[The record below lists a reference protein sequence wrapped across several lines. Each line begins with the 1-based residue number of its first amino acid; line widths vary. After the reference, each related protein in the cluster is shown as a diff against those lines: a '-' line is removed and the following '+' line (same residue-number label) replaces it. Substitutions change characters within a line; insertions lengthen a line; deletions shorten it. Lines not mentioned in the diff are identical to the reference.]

1 MSSIAQTFQSIL
13 EAAGREPGLLHYALL
28 GLGALLEYV
37 FPPFPGDVVVLFGA
51 FLVGNCGWSGPGAF
65 IAILAGSLAG
75 LSADWAFGVWVR
87 HRDAGWRE
95 TSRAWRRFG
104 RSLDRFGAFYSRWG
118 AVCILGNRFLPA
130 IRAAFFVAAGM
141 YRIPYWKVL
150 LGGLASAV
158 AWNALIFLVG
168 YEAGANWDRMLT
180 FFRTYS
186 TAAWIAIAIAVLVA
200 IARVARARS
209 RSRAE

>member
-37 FPPFPGDVVVLFGA
+37 FPPFPGDLVVLFGA
-51 FLVGNCGWSGPGAF
+51 FLVGNSGWSGPGAF
-65 IAILAGSLAG
+65 VAILAGSVAG

-87 HRDAGWRE
+87 RRDARWRE
-95 TSRAWRRFG
+95 THALWRRFG
-104 RSLDRFGAFYSRWG
+104 RSIDRFGAFYGRWG
-118 AVCILGNRFLPA
+118 AVCILCNRFLPA

-150 LGGLASAV
+150 LGGIASAA
-158 AWNALIFLVG
+158 AWNALIFTIG
-168 YEAGANWDRMLT
+168 YEVGANWDRMLA

-186 TAAWIAIAIAVLVA
+186 TAAWIALAVAALA
-200 IARVARARS
+200 AAARALAR
-209 RSRAE
+209 RRRAP